1 MAFIEWEDRFSVG
14 VVEFDNQH
22 KRLFDMVNE
31 LHAAVKAGHGLEA
44 LQKILDELVDYTVT
58 HFKAEE
64 AKMSAAGYA
73 GLAAHRGEHE
83 KLIADA
89 SGLITQFKEGHISV
103 GVDLL
108 NFLVGWLQNHI
119 MQTDMGYSR
128 FFKERDKPSA
138 AGRAEPAR
146 SAAGAPG
153 DRGAFWT
160 IRNKLMISG
169 GAMAGLLTVVACAG
183 FFSAGWT
190 RQFAQEEV
198 LAAWRAAD
206 SGMESRIQLGYLA
219 ASVAAAPTFQTAEE
233 RMEALTRFNT
243 GAAEL
248 SRIIAAMREEGLAP
262 AQLLDTLQ
270 PRTEALKAAGAAIL
284 GTPSPR
290 VERNSVREFERAAAA
305 LDAELDRLEKGGAGF
320 AGADNKM
327 SDGLARLARLATW
340 TQAVMGGLMAL
351 GLVVF
356 GTVLIPLSR
365 GVTRNMIQTL
375 TAVRDVAE
383 GKGDLTRR
391 LPVEPTGEM
400 GQLAAAINTLLG
412 RLQSLFKDV
421 AKASNSLSESSGSM
435 TSASTQLARGADQMS
450 GKSGAVAASVESM
463 TQNIGQIQES
473 AENMSTSVNM
483 VAAAI
488 EEMNASLSEVAK
500 NCAQASTV
508 ASNADSRAKQ
518 ASETMKDL
526 DTSSEEIG
534 KVLETIKDI
543 ADQTKLLA
551 LNATIEAASAGEA
564 GEGFAVVADEVKELA
579 KQTAQATEEI
589 ERRVEMIQ
597 GKTSGAVQAIAQI
610 TKVIE
615 EMNSISQ
622 MIANAVEQQSDT
634 VREIARSMEE
644 ASSSAKEIAGSIHE
658 VAAGAGAITTSMKDV
673 NHAARD
679 TASGAAKANASA
691 MELAQL
697 AARLQSIVR
706 QFKV

>member
-1 MAFIEWEDRFSVG
+1 
-14 VVEFDNQH
+14 
-22 KRLFDMVNE
+22 
-31 LHAAVKAGHGLEA
+31 
-44 LQKILDELVDYTVT
+44 
-58 HFKAEE
+58 
-64 AKMSAAGYA
+64 
-73 GLAAHRGEHE
+73 
-83 KLIADA
+83 
-89 SGLITQFKEGHISV
+89 
-103 GVDLL
+103 
-108 NFLVGWLQNHI
+108 
-119 MQTDMGYSR
+119 
-128 FFKERDKPSA
+128 
-138 AGRAEPAR
+138 
-146 SAAGAPG
+146 
-153 DRGAFWT
+153 
-160 IRNKLMISG
+160 
-169 GAMAGLLTVVACAG
+169 
-183 FFSAGWT
+183 T
-190 RQFAQEEV
+190 RQFAEEDV
-198 LAAWRAAD
+198 MAAWRAAD
-206 SGMESRIQLGYLA
+206 SGMESRIQLGHMA
-219 ASVAAAPTFQTAEE
+219 ASVAAAPTFQSAEE
-233 RMEALTRFNT
+233 RMEALARFNA

-248 SRIIAAMREEGLAP
+248 SRIMKSLRDEGLA
-262 AQLLDTLQ
+262 AAQ
-270 PRTEALKAAGAAIL
+270 PRDSLQSKADALTARGAAIL
-284 GTPSPR
+284 GTPAPQVTRGSIR
-290 VERNSVREFERAAAA
+290 EYERNAA
-305 LDAELDRLEKGGAGF
+305 LLDSELDRLEKGGADME
-320 AGADNKM
+320 GADNKM
-327 SDGLARLARLATW
+327 SGQLERLAKIATW
-340 TQAVMGGLMAL
+340 TQAAMGALMAL

-356 GTVLIPLSR
+356 GAFLVPLSR
-365 GVTRNMIQTL
+365 GVARNMNHTL
-375 TAVRDVAE
+375 NAVRDVAE

-391 LPVEPTGEM
+391 LPVESSDET
-400 GQLAAAINTLLG
+400 GQLAMGINTLLG
-412 RLQSLFKDV
+412 RLQALFKDV
-421 AKASNSLSESSGSM
+421 AKSSNSLSESAGSM

-463 TQNIGQIQES
+463 THSIGQIQDS

-564 GEGFAVVADEVKELA
+564 GKGFAVVADEVKELA

-615 EMNSISQ
+615 EMNSISL

-634 VREIARSMEE
+634 VQEIARSMEE

-658 VAAGAGAITTSMKDV
+658 VASGAGAIATSMKDV